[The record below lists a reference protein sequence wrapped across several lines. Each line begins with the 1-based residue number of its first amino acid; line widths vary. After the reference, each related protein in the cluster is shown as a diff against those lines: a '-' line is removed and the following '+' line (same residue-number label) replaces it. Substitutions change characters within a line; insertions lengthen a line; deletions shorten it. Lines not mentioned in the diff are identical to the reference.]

1 MEINDDKIPDMQT
14 CRELQKYENALRKEI
29 FDKTYE
35 DQCKLKNLDEEL
47 VKRWVPIIKSK
58 QQNFEEI
65 IGEDFNSEYYYSF
78 KNLTK
83 IQSLVWKQNTMEN
96 LMEKEFTYRINK
108 HHRMIECIT
117 KIIQSKNIVRATIEI
132 DKDPKYRKEYEKISE
147 IWKSTNHTHW
157 KKYRENRK
165 LLEDRY
171 YGKAPKKNTKTY
183 SMGAQP
189 SPTGQPLWET
199 EKIPTPPI
207 EESVEENTNHEE
219 GHDVPPPQSYYS
231 SNSSLTSLDEDKMK
245 NHIEFVLSVNCRFGK
260 LIGERYNSDIYEKI
274 KKQMK
279 IEQPE
284 EFELLEQL
292 EFKYVTGGKARNHHQ
307 RKKIQT

>member
-35 DQCKLKNLDEEL
+35 DQCKVKNLDEEL
-47 VKRWVPIIKSK
+47 VKRWAPIIESK

-65 IGEDFNSEYYYSF
+65 IGEDFNSESYYSF

-83 IQSLVWKQNTMEN
+83 IQSFVYKQKIMEN

-157 KKYRENRK
+157 KEYRENRK

-171 YGKAPKKNTKTY
+171 YGKSPKEEYEVLSEEGSDQGEVAGLVPRTY

-189 SPTGQPLWET
+189 SPTGQPLWERT
-199 EKIPTPPI
+199 LKLP
-207 EESVEENTNHEE
+207 
-219 GHDVPPPQSYYS
+219 
-231 SNSSLTSLDEDKMK
+231 TSLDE
-245 NHIEFVLSVNCRFGK
+245 
-260 LIGERYNSDIYEKI
+260 EK
-274 KKQMK
+274 
-279 IEQPE
+279 
-284 EFELLEQL
+284 
-292 EFKYVTGGKARNHHQ
+292 
-307 RKKIQT
+307 